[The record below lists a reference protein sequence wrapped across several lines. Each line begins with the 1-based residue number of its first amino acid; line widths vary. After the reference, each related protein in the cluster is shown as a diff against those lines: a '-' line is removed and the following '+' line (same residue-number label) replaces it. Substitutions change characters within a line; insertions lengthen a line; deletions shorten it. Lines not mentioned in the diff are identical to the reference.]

1 MDITVIVEIQL
12 ADGRVH
18 LGEIQ
23 LQLADFVSARREA
36 HKHYARL
43 RVLLPKRC
51 KIPAKD
57 IDAVQKAM
65 LAELEGR

>member
-1 MDITVIVEIQL
+1 MDITVIVEIRL

-18 LGEIQ
+18 FGEIQ
-23 LQLADFVSARREA
+23 LQLEGLASARRAA

-43 RVLLPKRC
+43 RVLLPTRC

-57 IDAVQKAM
+57 IDAVQEAM
-65 LAELEGR
+65 LAELKGR